1 MIPSCE
7 GRVYERDTDAA
18 FLRLFR
24 ENSNFARSFIKA
36 VTGRAIDSAAQV
48 EGQRRHVGSTGSID
62 ISIRYP
68 CGLLVLIENKIDAGY
83 SVTQDGHGQPQRYQR
98 TVATYRES
106 GVEVYSVLLAPE
118 NYIKSSHLAGMFDR
132 RVTYESLR
140 EEITASDAELI
151 EAAIRQA
158 KAPYEPI
165 PNTGAI
171 TFFASIRKM
180 VMEHYPDLFM
190 KRDPNPSG
198 IRPTDSRTVYFDTA
212 RSLHSHAAIRRPR
225 MSLQCW
231 DSEAPSASVKIMMDG
246 LAHLAKHAPVPSDL
260 ADIGGYLRPAG
271 RSLGIVIDT
280 PRLDTQRPF
289 QDQWDDIV
297 EALEAAIRLQG
308 WWNNNCLVLTKWQ
321 TLERT

>member
-1 MIPSCE
+1 MISSSE

-24 ENSNFARSFIKA
+24 GSSNFAKSFARA
-36 VTGRAIDSAAQV
+36 VTGRSVDGAAQV

-98 TVATYRES
+98 TVATYRER

-118 NYIKSSHLAGMFDR
+118 NYIKSSRLADMFDR
-132 RVTYESLR
+132 CVTYESLR
-140 EEITASDAELI
+140 EEISASDAALI

-158 KAPYEPI
+158 EAPYEPI

-171 TFFASIRKM
+171 SFFASIRKL
-180 VMEHYPDLFM
+180 VTEHYPDIFM

-198 IRPTDSRTVYFDTA
+198 IRPADSRTVYFDTA
-212 RSLHSHAAIRRPR
+212 RSLHSHPAIRRPR

-231 DSEAPSASVKIMMDG
+231 DSGAPSASVKIMMDG
-246 LAHLAKHAPVPSDL
+246 LAHLAKHLPVPGDL

-280 PRLDTQRPF
+280 PRLNTQRPF

-308 WWNNNCLVLTKWQ
+308 WWNNNSLLLAKWQ
-321 TLERT
+321 TLEST